1 MQHATLYD
9 VFFHPFPVCIYISI
23 IFIYFTKKAY
33 SYYKYVINYRGRLWF
48 YSEDFFSCLPIAGFF
63 LIFSLAG
70 FLVDYAADYYSQK
83 MDENKLKLC
92 KVLFVLSISIYVF
105 NILKYKHLISIFILK
120 VLASVYI
127 GTGIVLLTT
136 ASICPVWIFV
146 IKKYIN
152 NRYCEY
158 IFILFS
164 LLSNYFMFIEGVIS
178 GNIINKVV
186 KYFFLGISN
195 ITILSCVYIIL
206 DRIFL
211 EYVLDVIYV
220 NVITTILCGVLHFYM
235 EISTLKSV
243 KNIYGSFRV
252 ILYALLYV
260 LCVAALL
267 KIFPL

>member
-1 MQHATLYD
+1 
-9 VFFHPFPVCIYISI
+9 
-23 IFIYFTKKAY
+23 
-33 SYYKYVINYRGRLWF
+33 
-48 YSEDFFSCLPIAGFF
+48 
-63 LIFSLAG
+63 
-70 FLVDYAADYYSQK
+70 

-127 GTGIVLLTT
+127 GTGIVFLTT
-136 ASICPVWIFV
+136 ASICPVWIVV

-158 IFILFS
+158 IFIMFS

-220 NVITTILCGVLHFYM
+220 NIITTILCGVLHFYM

-243 KNIYGSFRV
+243 KIFMVHFVSFCMHCCMF
-252 ILYALLYV
+252 
-260 LCVAALL
+260 CV
-267 KIFPL
+267 